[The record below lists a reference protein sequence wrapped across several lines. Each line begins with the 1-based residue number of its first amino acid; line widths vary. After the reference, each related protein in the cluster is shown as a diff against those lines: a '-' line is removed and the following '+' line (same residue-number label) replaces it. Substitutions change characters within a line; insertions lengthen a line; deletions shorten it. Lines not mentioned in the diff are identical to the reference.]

1 MSDQYWNEIETQMK
15 LRKETALSKIVA
27 SKTMCDVLHG
37 KEIDCSI
44 YYYTTGA
51 E

>member
-27 SKTMCDVLHG
+27 RWNDWVCEDKTQ
-37 KEIDCSI
+37 
-44 YYYTTGA
+44 
-51 E
+51 